1 MPYIVPASVPKRITG
16 PQTVNI
22 FAPTPSTYPSERESI
37 AGEATAFANPVI
49 GRSVPAPACFAIPSY
64 IPTPVKSTD
73 KNISVIEVSAAAC
86 DEGMLGTYL

>member
-49 GRSVPAPACFAIPSY
+49 GRSVPAPACFAILSY
-64 IPTPVKSTD
+64 MPMPVKVTD
-73 KNISVIEVSAAAC
+73 KNISVIEVRVGTWD
-86 DEGMLGTYL
+86 DEIMGTYL